1 MNLFLLYIF
10 LSFSAFVTE
19 KERRL
24 LFFSPSFSLSFSSLC
39 RRVRS
44 LNANVLTA
52 APIVVAWKTWFT
64 ELYLRI
70 PFLPSLFLIHV
81 FWKRFK
87 FFETI
92 WTDRDLEIIVKLR
105 LSSASLT
112 SYTIYAYLYKSI
124 LKEITSQLNV
134 ILNSFLQ
141 DWPWK
146 KQNKI
151 LFERCVSDSE
161 DWIKS

>member
-1 MNLFLLYIF
+1 MLSTFTILVKWIS
-10 LSFSAFVTE
+10 SFSIYSWAFQLSWP
-19 KERRL
+19 RRNGDC
-24 LFFSPSFSLSFSSLC
+24 FFFPPSFSLSFSSLC

-112 SYTIYAYLYKSI
+112 SYNFIQYMHIYTNLFSKKSRAN
-124 LKEITSQLNV
+124 LTQS
-134 ILNSFLQ
+134 
-141 DWPWK
+141 
-146 KQNKI
+146 
-151 LFERCVSDSE
+151 
-161 DWIKS
+161 